1 MKKIKVVVA
10 EDHHVVRGA
19 LTALLA
25 ADTGI
30 EVIGELADGTNLI
43 EAVQALQPDVL
54 LLDAHMPG
62 HRVLETVQTLS
73 KINPELHV
81 LVLSAYRRR
90 EYVIGL
96 LEVGAAGYMLKDDP
110 QETLLQAVHIVA
122 RGQQWFSPKVMELLV
137 KSAGPHRQELI
148 DELTKREIEVL
159 RLVAAGYKNTQI
171 AEAMT
176 VTEQA
181 VKNYIRRIF
190 KKLGVETR
198 VEAVLYALNQNL
210 VSSDNQPDS

>member
-1 MKKIKVVVA
+1 MKTIRIVVA

-25 ADTGI
+25 GEPDI
-30 EVIGELADGTNLI
+30 EVIGEIADGTNLI
-43 EAVQALQPDVL
+43 EAVQALKPDVL

-62 HRVLETVQTLS
+62 HRVLETVQTLN

-90 EYVIGL
+90 EYVVGL

-110 QETLLQAVHIVA
+110 QETLIRAVHIVA
-122 RGQQWFSPKVMELLV
+122 QGQQWFSPKVMELLV
-137 KSAGPHRQELI
+137 KSAGAHKRELL
-148 DELTKREIEVL
+148 DELTKREVEVL
-159 RLVAAGYKNTQI
+159 RLVASGYKNSQI

-198 VEAVLYALNQNL
+198 VEAVLYALSQNL
-210 VSSDNQPDS
+210 VSPDNQPDS